1 MGPRL
6 VHAERKSVSAIA
18 MAGKIFKLKRFV
30 LVIEFLVVSWKNVDR
45 ELVNYSGTDLR
56 PILF

>member
-1 MGPRL
+1 
-6 VHAERKSVSAIA
+6 VHAERKIMGAIA

-30 LVIEFLVVSWKNVDR
+30 LVIGFLVVSRKNVDR
-45 ELVNYSGTDLR
+45 ELENYSGTDLR